1 MDAERRRRPEYPC
14 DNKGNFMKSIARSI
28 LTTAAV
34 LGVLLFGSPLRAD
47 QENYTLTLKDH
58 RFAPET
64 IEIPAGQKVKLLVR
78 NQDDTAEEFD
88 SYDLNREKVI
98 AGNSEGIVI
107 IGPLDPGTYSF
118 TGEFHADTAHGKIV
132 VK

>member
-1 MDAERRRRPEYPC
+1 
-14 DNKGNFMKSIARSI
+14 MKTTARSI
-28 LTTAAV
+28 LTAAAV
-34 LGVLLFGSPLRAD
+34 LGGLLFGSPLRAD

-118 TGEFHADTAHGKIV
+118 MGEFHADTAQGKIV
-132 VK
+132 AK

>member
-1 MDAERRRRPEYPC
+1 
-14 DNKGNFMKSIARSI
+14 MKI
-28 LTTAAV
+28 
-34 LGVLLFGSPLRAD
+34 
-47 QENYTLTLKDH
+47 
-58 RFAPET
+58 
-64 IEIPAGQKVKLLVR
+64 LVR

-107 IGPLDPGTYSF
+107 IGPLDAGTYSF
-118 TGEFHADTAHGKIV
+118 MGEFHADTAHGTIV